1 MKFDKIIESKKVAL
15 YLKEHFLLKQYLK
28 SKENILSKN
37 NSKVFF
43 KERKPKWSW
52 VWYFR
57 INKKYRAIW
66 FIEEKILKIYKIDN
80 HQ

>member
-1 MKFDKIIESKKVAL
+1 MKFDSIIESKKVFE
-15 YLKEHFLLKQYLK
+15 YLEKHLLIKQYKK
-28 SKENILSKN
+28 SKWNILSKN
-37 NSKVFF
+37 DSKVFF

-66 FIEEKILKIYKIDN
+66 FIENNTLKIYKIDK